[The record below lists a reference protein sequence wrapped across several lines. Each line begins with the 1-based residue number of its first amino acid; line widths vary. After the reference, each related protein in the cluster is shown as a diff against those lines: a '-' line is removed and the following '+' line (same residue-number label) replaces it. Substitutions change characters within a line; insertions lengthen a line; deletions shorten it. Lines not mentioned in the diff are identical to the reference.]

1 MTWWIWILIGIGLAV
16 MELGTPGFFIIFLS
30 AGAVAAG
37 LTAFLAPTAS
47 LTVQILVFSLVS
59 VVSLVLFRGKLMR
72 RYGLDQPPPSRDEI
86 VNEVAVPME
95 DIAPGATGKAELRGT
110 TWNARN
116 AGGAVLSRGS
126 RCRVERVDGLTL
138 WLRND

>member
-30 AGAVAAG
+30 VGAVAAG
-37 LTAFLAPTAS
+37 AVSFLSPSAS
-47 LTVQILVFSLVS
+47 LSVQVLVFSLVS
-59 VVSLVLFRGKLMR
+59 LVSLLLFRGKLMR
-72 RYGLDQPPPSRDEI
+72 RYGLDKPAASRDEI
-86 VNEVAVPME
+86 VNEVAVPMD

-110 TWNARN
+110 VWNARN
-116 AGGAVLSRGS
+116 GGAASLPKGA

-138 WLRND
+138 WLKND